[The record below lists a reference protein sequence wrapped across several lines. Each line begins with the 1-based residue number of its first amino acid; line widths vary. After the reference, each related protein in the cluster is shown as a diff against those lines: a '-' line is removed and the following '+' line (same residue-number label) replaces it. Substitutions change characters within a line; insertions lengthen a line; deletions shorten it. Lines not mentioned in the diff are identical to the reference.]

1 MEIEIGF
8 NNRQSRMVVIASVL
22 LAIGIGLALLGRV
35 VTPVEAEH
43 LVLLTPERWQAAA
56 LARQAA
62 AETVRLQT
70 DATALYDLLNKANSD
85 PVTAMLL
92 TQRIYAQH
100 KTGTSATATA
110 RNALIDAAAMVA
122 RYTAGSATDEEAI
135 SALNGA
141 FARIDALLPGQ
152 GEDGGE
158 PDTSLRLDPI
168 ATVR

>member
-8 NNRQSRMVVIASVL
+8 NNRQSRMVVIAGVL
-22 LAIGIGLALLGRV
+22 LAVWIGLALLGHV
-35 VTPVEAEH
+35 VTPVEADH

-62 AETVRLQT
+62 AETIHLQT
-70 DATALYDLLNKANSD
+70 DATALYDLLNNANSD

-110 RNALIDAAAMVA
+110 RNALIEAAAVVA
-122 RYTAGSATDEEAI
+122 RYTAGSATYDDAI
-135 SALNGA
+135 LALNGA
-141 FARIDALLPGQ
+141 LARIDALLPGQ
-152 GEDGGE
+152 RENDIG
-158 PDTSLRLDPI
+158 PDTSFWLDSN
-168 ATVR
+168 AAL